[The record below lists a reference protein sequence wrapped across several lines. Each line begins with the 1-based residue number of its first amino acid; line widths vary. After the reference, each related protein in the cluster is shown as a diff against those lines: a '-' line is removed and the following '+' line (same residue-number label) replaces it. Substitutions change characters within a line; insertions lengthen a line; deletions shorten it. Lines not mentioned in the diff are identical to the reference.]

1 MAGDGKAEWWGASIC
16 NWACL
21 LKELS
26 RYPNMSG
33 YFKMHTG
40 IAELIVSVLMIK
52 SGTEIIYKKPQEKD
66 AY

>member
-1 MAGDGKAEWWGASIC
+1 
-16 NWACL
+16 
-21 LKELS
+21 
-26 RYPNMSG
+26 MSG

-52 SGTEIIYKKPQEKD
+52 SGTEIIYKKLQEKD